1 MNIKFIEFVKEKK
14 VDYKLIATT
23 TFGLE
28 GITAKEL
35 RTLGYE
41 NIKTET
47 SKVQFEGDEMDI
59 AICNIHLRTADRILI
74 KMAEFEARTFEEL
87 FQGTKKVN
95 WSKIIPINGVMHVT
109 GKSIKSTLH
118 SVPDCQSIVKK
129 AIVTSMSESYNIQKF
144 SEDGPVYK
152 IEVAILKDKVTL
164 TIDTSGEGLH
174 KRGYRENSGAAPL
187 KETLAAAMVL
197 MSRWQKNYELID
209 PFCGS
214 GTILIEAAMIMN
226 NIAPGVNR
234 KFVCETWPT
243 MPDYVFNQVREGAKR
258 AEKKKDIKLIGYD
271 IDTWVLRTAENNA
284 FKAGVY
290 DYIDFQKRDVKDF
303 SSSKKYG
310 FIITNPPY
318 GERLGEKETAE
329 RLNAILGKHKRNY
342 SLWDYNVLTS
352 FEGFERAFGTKATK
366 NRKLYN
372 GKLKCF
378 YYQYF
383 DNNIIKGHGDTV
395 IQEMIRNS

>member
-1 MNIKFIEFVKEKK
+1 M
-14 VDYKLIATT
+14 DYKLIATT

-47 SKVQFEGDEMDI
+47 SKVHFEGDEMDI
-59 AICNIHLRTADRILI
+59 AICNIHLRTADRVLI
-74 KMAEFEARTFEEL
+74 NMAEFEARTFEEL

-95 WSKIIPINGVMHVT
+95 WSKIIPVNGVMHVT

-197 MSRWQKNYELID
+197 MSRWQDSYELID

-226 NIAPGVNR
+226 NIAPGKNR
-234 KFVCETWPT
+234 NFVCETWPT
-243 MPDYVFNQVREGAKR
+243 MPDYIFNQVREGAKR
-258 AEKKKDIKLIGYD
+258 AEKQKSLKIIGYD

-284 FKAGVY
+284 FKAGVK
-290 DYIDFQKRDVKDF
+290 DYIEFQKRDVKDF
-303 SSSKKYG
+303 STSKKYG

-318 GERLGEKETAE
+318 GERLGERETAE
-329 RLNAILGKHKRNY
+329 KLNAILGRHKRNY
-342 SLWDYNVLTS
+342 SLWDYNILTS
-352 FEGFERAFGTKATK
+352 FEGFEKAFGSKATK

>member
-1 MNIKFIEFVKEKK
+1 MEYN
-14 VDYKLIATT
+14 LIATT

-35 RTLGYE
+35 RALGYDDV
-41 NIKTET
+41 KTET
-47 SKVQFEGDEMDI
+47 SKVSFTGDEMDI
-59 AICNIHLRTADRILI
+59 AIANIHLRTADRVLI

-95 WSKIIPINGVMHVT
+95 WSKIIPRNGKMHVV
-109 GKSIKSTLH
+109 GKSVKSTLH

-129 AIVTSMSESYNIQKF
+129 AIITHMSEAYGIDKF
-144 SEDGPVYK
+144 EENGPVYR

-164 TIDTSGEGLH
+164 TIDTSGSGLH

-197 MSRWQKNYELID
+197 LSRWQENYELID

-214 GTILIEAAMIMN
+214 GTILIEAAMIML
-226 NIAPGVNR
+226 NIAPGIN
-234 KFVCETWPT
+234 KEFVCETWPT
-243 MPDYVFNQVREGAKR
+243 MPGYVFKQVREGAKR
-258 AEKKKDIKLIGYD
+258 AEKRNKDIKLIGYD

-284 FKAGVY
+284 IKAGVK
-290 DYIDFQKRDVKDF
+290 DYIEFHKRDFREF
-303 SSSKKYG
+303 SNSKKYG

-318 GERLGEKETAE
+318 GERLSDKKEVE
-329 RLNAILGKHKRNY
+329 ELYKIFGKYKIQY
-342 SLWDYNVLTS
+342 DKWEFNVLTS
-352 FEGFERAFGTKATK
+352 YEGFEKPFARKSTK

-372 GKLKCF
+372 GKLKCY

-383 DNNIIKGHGDTV
+383 DNDKIKGHGDTV
-395 IQEMIRNS
+395 IQELIRNS

>member
-1 MNIKFIEFVKEKK
+1 MEY
-14 VDYKLIATT
+14 DLIATT

-41 NIKTET
+41 DTKTDT
-47 SKVQFEGDEMDI
+47 SKVSFKGDEMDI
-59 AICNIHLRTADRILI
+59 AIANIHLRTADRVLI
-74 KMAEFEARTFEEL
+74 KMAEFEAKSFEEL

-95 WSKIIPINGVMHVT
+95 WSKIIPVNGVMHVV
-109 GKSIKSTLH
+109 GKSIKSTLY

-129 AIVTSMSESYNIQKF
+129 AIVTSMSESYGIHTF

-164 TIDTSGEGLH
+164 TIDTSGGGLH
-174 KRGYRENSGAAPL
+174 KRGYREHSGSAPL

-197 MSRWQKNYELID
+197 MSRWQETYELID

-214 GTILIEAAMIMN
+214 GTILIEAAMIIN
-226 NIAPGVNR
+226 NIAPGINR
-234 KFVCETWPT
+234 EFVCETWPT
-243 MPDYVFNQVREGAKR
+243 MPDYIFNQVREGAKR
-258 AEKKKDIKLIGYD
+258 AIKKKDVKIIGYD

-284 FKAGVY
+284 EKAGVR
-290 DYIDFQKRDVKDF
+290 DSIEFQKRDVAEF
-303 SSSKKYG
+303 STRRKYG

-329 RLNAILGKHKRNY
+329 RLYNILGEHKRNY
-342 SLWDYNVLTS
+342 KTWEYNIITS
-352 FEGFERAFGTKATK
+352 YEGFETPFGVKASK
-366 NRKLYN
+366 NRKLFN
-372 GKLKCF
+372 GKLRCY

-383 DNNIIKGHGDTV
+383 HNPIIKGEGDTV

>member
-1 MNIKFIEFVKEKK
+1 M
-14 VDYKLIATT
+14 DYKLIATT

-47 SKVQFEGDEMDI
+47 SKVYFEGDEMDI
-59 AICNIHLRTADRILI
+59 AICNIHLRTADRVLI
-74 KMAEFEARTFEEL
+74 NMAEFEARTFEEL

-197 MSRWQKNYELID
+197 MSRWQDTYELID

-226 NIAPGVNR
+226 NIAPGKNR

-243 MPDYVFNQVREGAKR
+243 MPDYIFNQVREGAKR
-258 AEKKKDIKLIGYD
+258 AEKQKDLKIVGYD

-284 FKAGVY
+284 YKAGVK
-290 DYIDFQKRDVKDF
+290 DYIEFQKRDVKDF
-303 SSSKKYG
+303 SSNKKYG

-318 GERLGEKETAE
+318 GERLGERETAE
-329 RLNAILGKHKRNY
+329 KLNAILGKHKRKY
-342 SLWDYNVLTS
+342 GLWDYNILTS
-352 FEGFERAFGTKATK
+352 FEGFEKAFGVKATK

-383 DNNIIKGHGDTV
+383 HNNIIKGHGDTV

>member
-1 MNIKFIEFVKEKK
+1 MEYN
-14 VDYKLIATT
+14 LIATT

-35 RTLGYE
+35 RALGYDDV
-41 NIKTET
+41 KTET
-47 SKVQFEGDEMDI
+47 SKVFFSGDEMDI
-59 AICNIHLRTADRILI
+59 AIANIHLRTADRVLI

-95 WSKIIPINGVMHVT
+95 WSKIIPRNGKMHVV
-109 GKSIKSTLH
+109 GKSVKSTLH

-129 AIVTSMSESYNIQKF
+129 AIITHMSEAYDITKF
-144 SEDGPVYK
+144 NEDGPVYK

-164 TIDTSGEGLH
+164 TIDTSGSGLH

-197 MSRWQKNYELID
+197 LSRWQENYELID

-214 GTILIEAAMIMN
+214 GTILIEAAMIMQ

-234 KFVCETWPT
+234 EFVCETWPNI
-243 MPDYVFNQVREGAKR
+243 PDYIFKQVREGARR
-258 AEKKKDIKLIGYD
+258 AEKRKNIKLKGYD

-284 FKAGVY
+284 FKAGVS
-290 DYIDFQKRDVKDF
+290 DCIEFNHRDF
-303 SSSKKYG
+303 KKFENSNKEG
-310 FIITNPPY
+310 FILTNPPY
-318 GERLGEKETAE
+318 GERLSDKREVEKLYEIFGRYKKE
-329 RLNAILGKHKRNY
+329 YPN
-342 SLWDYNVLTS
+342 WDFNILTS
-352 FEGFERAFGTKATK
+352 YEGFERPFARKATK

-372 GKLKCF
+372 GKLKCY

-383 DNNIIKGHGDTV
+383 DNTTIKGHGDTV
-395 IQEMIRNS
+395 IQEIIRNS